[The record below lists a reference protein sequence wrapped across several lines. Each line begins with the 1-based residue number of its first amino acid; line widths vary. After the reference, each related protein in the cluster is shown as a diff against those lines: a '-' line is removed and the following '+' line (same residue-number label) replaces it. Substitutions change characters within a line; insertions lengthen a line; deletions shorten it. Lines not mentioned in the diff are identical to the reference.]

1 MGLANSVMSLFAR
14 FGLLFVV
21 CATGMLGAAETAAEP
36 AAEPVAH
43 VEHFPVLDPPPGMDL
58 PFSAAV
64 RVGSMV
70 YLSGELGT
78 KKGTLVAGGIEPET
92 RQLMDNI
99 GASLARTGSSFA
111 HVVQCTVALADIAE
125 WPAFNAIYRTYF
137 RKPFPARMAYAS
149 GGLALGARV
158 EVQCNAVVAD

>member
-1 MGLANSVMSLFAR
+1 MGIAKSVMSFLAR
-14 FGLLFVV
+14 CGLLCAV
-21 CATGMLGAAETAAEP
+21 CGAGVLGAAEPSTAPRP
-36 AAEPVAH
+36 AAH
-43 VEHFPVLDPPPGMDL
+43 IEHFPVLDPPPGMDL

-64 RVGSMV
+64 RAGDML

-78 KKGTLVAGGIEPET
+78 KKGRLVAGGIEAET

-99 GASLARTGSSFA
+99 GATLARTGSSFD

-158 EVQCNAVVAD
+158 EVQCTAVVAR